1 MNLADAI
8 RHAANGGS
16 FTAPVQAPVQV
27 APQTIQ
33 PKAAPA
39 PTAKKSS
46 KKTEFVEAV
55 RKNGE
60 TDGKGLKLE
69 ETIEDL
75 TVTASQNSATAY
87 PVKFELY
94 LSPEQLTGLFKGV
107 VTTQHSVMT
116 LNETARFLRMPTR
129 KLKEMA
135 QLGQIPAF
143 LIDGKWRFARNSVE
157 EWLAQRSFRK
167 EMEA

>member
-8 RHAANGGS
+8 RHAASGGS
-16 FTAPVQAPVQV
+16 FTAPTPAAPVRV
-27 APQTIQ
+27 VPQTISSV
-33 PKAAPA
+33 APA
-39 PTAKKSS
+39 PKKSAKK
-46 KKTEFVEAV
+46 KFVDAV
-55 RKNGE
+55 RKNTS
-60 TDGKGLKLE
+60 TDGDGLKLE
-69 ETIEDL
+69 ESIEDL

-116 LNETARFLRMPTR
+116 LNETARYLRIPGR

-143 LIDGKWRFARNSVE
+143 LIDGKWRFARNSVD

>member
-16 FTAPVQAPVQV
+16 FTAPASRPPVQV
-27 APQTIQ
+27 VPQSIASSAP
-33 PKAAPA
+33 P
-39 PTAKKSS
+39 AKKSA
-46 KKTEFVEAV
+46 KKKFVDAV
-55 RKNGE
+55 RKNANTEGE
-60 TDGKGLKLE
+60 GLKLE
-69 ETIEDL
+69 ESIEDL
-75 TVTASQNSATAY
+75 TVTGSQNSATAY

-116 LNETARFLRMPTR
+116 LNETARYLRIPGR
-129 KLKEMA
+129 KLKDMA

-143 LIDGKWRFARNSVE
+143 LIDGKWRFARNSVD

>member
-8 RHAANGGS
+8 RHAANGGT
-16 FTAPVQAPVQV
+16 FTAPP
-27 APQTIQ
+27 
-33 PKAAPA
+33 APA
-39 PTAKKSS
+39 TAVASKPALAHASTPAPSNAKKSM
-46 KKTEFVEAV
+46 KKKIVEAV
-55 RKNGE
+55 RKNTNE
-60 TDGKGLKLE
+60 NTTLKLE
-69 ETIEDL
+69 ESIEDL

-116 LNETARFLRMPTR
+116 LNETARYLRIPGR

>member
-8 RHAANGGS
+8 RHAANGGK
-16 FTAPVQAPVQV
+16 FTAPPTTAT
-27 APQTIQ
+27 AT
-33 PKAAPA
+33 APA
-39 PTAKKSS
+39 PAPAPARSSAPAAPKRSDKK
-46 KKTEFVEAV
+46 KFVEAV
-55 RKNGE
+55 RKNAGPE
-60 TDGKGLKLE
+60 THLKLE
-69 ETIEDL
+69 ESIEDL
-75 TVTASQNSATAY
+75 TVTATQNSATAY

-116 LNETARFLRMPTR
+116 LNETARYLRMPSR

>member
-16 FTAPVQAPVQV
+16 FAAPTATAPVQVVPQRTQPVSIAP
-27 APQTIQ
+27 
-33 PKAAPA
+33 KKS
-39 PTAKKSS
+39 AKK
-46 KKTEFVEAV
+46 KFVEEV
-55 RKNGE
+55 RKNGVPDN
-60 TDGKGLKLE
+60 DGFKFE
-69 ETIEDL
+69 ESIEDL
-75 TVTASQNSATAY
+75 TVTASSNSATAY

-129 KLKEMA
+129 KLKDMA

-143 LIDGKWRFARNSVE
+143 LIDGKWRFARNTVE